1 MSFFVED
8 SGGSFERCPSGMH
21 LARCYRIIDLGTQKS
36 EYMGQVKYLH
46 KISIGWEI
54 HGTNNNGKPLRMKD
68 NRPFAIFKNY
78 TLSWS
83 EKANL
88 RLDLQS
94 WRGKPFSEEEMRR
107 FDLDNVLDAWCM
119 LNVIERTGQDG
130 KMYTNINGVTPV
142 THVLKFKTI
151 IEDGEE
157 KLINILPKPVNKKEL
172 FNIADPDME
181 LFNSFSDHLKKKI
194 EASPEWQK
202 RKHSEPEPAAAS
214 YMEDNSDIPF

>member
-1 MSFFVED
+1 MSFFVEE

-46 KISIGWEI
+46 KISLGWEI
-54 HGTNNNGKPLRMKD
+54 HGTDDNGKPLRMKD

-94 WRGKPFSEEEMRR
+94 WRGKPFSQEEMRR
-107 FDLDNVLDAWCM
+107 FDLKNVLGAWCM
-119 LNVIERTGQDG
+119 INVIERTGQDG
-130 KMYTNINGVTPV
+130 KTYTNVNGVTPV
-142 THVLKFKTI
+142 PAMIKQN
-151 IEDGEE
+151 G
-157 KLINILPKPVNKKEL
+157 LPAAVNKNEL

-202 RKHSEPEPAAAS
+202 RKHSEPEAATVFS
-214 YMEDNSDIPF
+214 GEPDDSIPF